1 LPIRAPAREF
11 SGQSPEIDV
20 VSIAERV
27 GTEAV
32 LLVVMRAAEAHPKNV
47 VRPLANTGI
56 RGRAQ
61 MGKVNRTAVT
71 TRHATAMRPDPA
83 PMPRPHLL
91 HGRAHPQLWPFQP
104 IGQPH
109 DRCSTS
115 NGSSELIGGVT
126 IAVS

>member
-1 LPIRAPAREF
+1 
-11 SGQSPEIDV
+11 

-32 LLVVMRAAEAHPKNV
+32 LLVVMRASEAHPKNV

-61 MGKVNRTAVT
+61 MVKVNRTAVT

-83 PMPRPHLL
+83 PMPRPDLL
-91 HGRAHPQLWPFQP
+91 HGRAPPSF
-104 IGQPH
+104 G
-109 DRCSTS
+109 RFSRS
-115 NGSSELIGGVT
+115 GSLMTGSPTAMGAPSSLVG
-126 IAVS
+126 